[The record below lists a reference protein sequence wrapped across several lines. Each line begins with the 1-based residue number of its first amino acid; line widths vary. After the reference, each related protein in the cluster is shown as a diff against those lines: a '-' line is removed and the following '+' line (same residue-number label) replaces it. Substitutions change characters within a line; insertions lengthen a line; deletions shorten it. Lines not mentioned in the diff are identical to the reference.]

1 MHFFSYMAGILE
13 LYLTCHQGE
22 SPLVPFM
29 DGDLRRLLKSV
40 LAVVVQPKVLEKCKT
55 GLDMIRLDLDDEKS
69 LITPKKMHLGFAAE
83 DEIVKLGGQTNTEA
97 VDNLK
102 QGAFKFVV
110 AMLEKLQNRN
120 PLASSIVRNSVV
132 FNPKSIAS
140 LTSDNLNTRMKY
152 LIAKLVGL
160 QKIQSSLGDKAL
172 AQYRDFLSEFV
183 PLNKEKFVSFKRDEK
198 RLDEFFFKIL
208 NIDSFYELGEVMR
221 VIFTLSASQASV
233 KRGFND
239 NNLVLKDNQKK
250 STIVARR
257 FIKDY
262 LKKSGFLPH
271 TVPIT
276 TQLVKSYRMSRQRY
290 QQYLDDEK
298 AKRGWRRR
306 AAN

>member
-1 MHFFSYMAGILE
+1 MLS
-13 LYLTCHQGE
+13 T
-22 SPLVPFM
+22 
-29 DGDLRRLLKSV
+29 
-40 LAVVVQPKVLEKCKT
+40 
-55 GLDMIRLDLDDEKS
+55 
-69 LITPKKMHLGFAAE
+69 
-83 DEIVKLGGQTNTEA
+83 EI
-97 VDNLK
+97 
-102 QGAFKFVV
+102 
-110 AMLEKLQNRN
+110 
-120 PLASSIVRNSVV
+120 
-132 FNPKSIAS
+132 
-140 LTSDNLNTRMKY
+140 
-152 LIAKLVGL
+152 
-160 QKIQSSLGDKAL
+160 
-172 AQYRDFLSEFV
+172 FLSEFV

-208 NIDSFYELGEVMR
+208 NIDLTFYELGEVMR

-233 KRGFND
+233 ERGFND